1 MQSVTLNICH
11 QCGKVY
17 KPQRASS
24 KFDTTRC
31 RVAFNRDMKGR
42 ALVITQNKEDEFE
55 MLRMFSDTSR
65 RRIRKF
71 TDTDTKF
78 LIEFKYWKEIMGYN
92 LKQNGSTPHIIKD
105 VKELRNKLFKLGFG
119 GVTINDSTVNEAL
132 KGTLFANF
140 ERLE

>member
-1 MQSVTLNICH
+1 
-11 QCGKVY
+11 
-17 KPQRASS
+17 
-24 KFDTTRC
+24 
-31 RVAFNRDMKGR
+31 MKGR

-71 TDTDTKF
+71 NETDTKF

-119 GVTINDSTVNEAL
+119 GVTINDFKVNEAL